1 MLLNLVYIS
10 GNKRRNATQRKIY
23 CLTGLSTFLRC
34 SFPVC
39 GTITVIVMSQAIHHP
54 WSKCGMSYVIRTWQ
68 ENWARGMQVWQMC
81 TFWQGLPPRWQRQR
95 LVLGRWP
102 TDRQQIVSET
112 PFGDRE
118 HTNDRWDGGSCR
130 VSRPREEG
138 KLERFARAVEG
149 LRVKLNQKQIQSRY
163 ISSGLCAWML
173 VCVCYLRL
181 PLLVAYLMWL
191 QM

>member
-1 MLLNLVYIS
+1 MTECYTEEDLLPNWLV
-10 GNKRRNATQRKIY
+10 NFFKVQLP
-23 CLTGLSTFLRC
+23 CLWAQ
-34 SFPVC
+34 
-39 GTITVIVMSQAIHHP
+39 ITVVVMSQAIHHP
-54 WSKCGMSYVIRTWQ
+54 WSKCEMSYVIRTWQ
-68 ENWARGMQVWQMC
+68 ENWASGTQVWQMC
-81 TFWQGLPPRWQRQR
+81 TCWQGLPPRWQRQR
-95 LVLGRWP
+95 LVLGRWQ

-118 HTNDRWDGGSCR
+118 HTNDRWDGGSCW

-138 KLERFARAVEG
+138 QLERCARAVEG

-173 VCVCYLRL
+173 VCVCVCVCYLRL